1 MSFVSQNNAFR
12 VGKRKLR
19 FSETY
24 AMLSDIGRFF
34 CCVPIEFHPGQSA
47 GRGLLVNHHR
57 LLNSTRRRQH

>member
-34 CCVPIEFHPGQSA
+34 CCVPLEFHPGQ
-47 GRGLLVNHHR
+47 
-57 LLNSTRRRQH
+57 